1 MILPRLEKAGSFLK
15 ETAGFC
21 LSRREEY
28 RKLFITITLVF
39 FVVLGGAAFPIYNL
53 NKDWP
58 TTLTISILISA
69 IGYSGMLGV
78 AEIALFPKAKIYHII
93 PLNLGMTLLSMGC
106 RYLLEYGEVSNTYNF
121 TVPNVVLHIV
131 AVLVIST
138 GFWSNAASTKE

>member
-1 MILPRLEKAGSFLK
+1 MSKTTHFAKRH
-15 ETAGFC
+15 
-21 LSRREEY
+21 
-28 RKLFITITLVF
+28 RKLSITITLVL
-39 FVVLGGAAFPIYNL
+39 FVVMGGAAFPIYNL
-53 NKDWP
+53 NKEWS

-138 GFWSNAASTKE
+138 VFWSNAASTKE